1 MLDGSLASTKS
12 VTPSLES
19 NPLRCLDLFCG
30 CGGLSLGLEMSHL
43 TTCLWA
49 VDADPTACK
58 SFAANFRQAT
68 VYQSSAIDW
77 LKELKTGALFTKKG
91 QKLPQTGEVEMIIG
105 GPPCQGFSKLNRF
118 KNNNTSVTNKSQVPV
133 FLEIVAYFRPK
144 CFLME
149 NVKSF
154 ITEDGGKHFLAA
166 LQATKDLGYY
176 FNFNVLQAADF
187 GAPQQ
192 RPRFFL
198 FGTLDSRRLAAAPIS
213 THYSGLEVTSVK
225 AASHTL
231 SFTDK
236 QEAYF
241 QKVTVH
247 HAIADLPDV
256 EPQESGNKISY
267 NSINSTFQFK
277 MRNGS
282 DTLRLHKLPTSLN
295 PDDQKRITMIPPGS
309 DWRCLPQSEHEECFK
324 TFALTSLKIYLK
336 LIFLFSTSIRGMPL
350 APKSLVKSSRS
361 NGDWKGAYGRLRWS
375 DLFMTVLTRPTLA
388 SKTGTIIHPIYNRTL
403 TIREFARAQT
413 FPDNFKFKGTIAQVQ
428 RQVAY
433 LSH

>member
-1 MLDGSLASTKS
+1 
-12 VTPSLES
+12 
-19 NPLRCLDLFCG
+19 
-30 CGGLSLGLEMSHL
+30 
-43 TTCLWA
+43 
-49 VDADPTACK
+49 
-58 SFAANFRQAT
+58 
-68 VYQSSAIDW
+68 
-77 LKELKTGALFTKKG
+77 
-91 QKLPQTGEVEMIIG
+91 
-105 GPPCQGFSKLNRF
+105 
-118 KNNNTSVTNKSQVPV
+118 
-133 FLEIVAYFRPK
+133 
-144 CFLME
+144 
-149 NVKSF
+149 
-154 ITEDGGKHFLAA
+154 
-166 LQATKDLGYY
+166 
-176 FNFNVLQAADF
+176 
-187 GAPQQ
+187 
-192 RPRFFL
+192 
-198 FGTLDSRRLAAAPIS
+198 
-213 THYSGLEVTSVK
+213 
-225 AASHTL
+225 
-231 SFTDK
+231 
-236 QEAYF
+236 
-241 QKVTVH
+241 
-247 HAIADLPDV
+247 
-256 EPQESGNKISY
+256 
-267 NSINSTFQFK
+267 

-375 DLFMTVLTRPTLA
+375 DLFVTVLTRPTLA